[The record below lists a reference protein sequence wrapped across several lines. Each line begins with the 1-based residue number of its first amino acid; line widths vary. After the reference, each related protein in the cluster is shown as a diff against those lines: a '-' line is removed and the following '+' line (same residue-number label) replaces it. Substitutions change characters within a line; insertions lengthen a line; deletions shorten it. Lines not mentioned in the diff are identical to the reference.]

1 MELLIG
7 MMTRQEQLLSKEKDL
22 NKEIE
27 HLTLTLLE
35 AIDFEEDYDWIKN
48 TANRLEQEMMDLH
61 INRQCLHEIEVEMEK
76 IGNFI
81 TDCFNNLDKSEQELI
96 KKDILG
102 NKLK

>member
-1 MELLIG
+1 MELLVG
-7 MMTRQEQLLSKEKDL
+7 MMTRHEQLLAREKDL

-102 NKLK
+102 NKL

>member
-7 MMTRQEQLLSKEKDL
+7 MMTRHEQLLAREKEL

-48 TANRLEQEMMDLH
+48 TANRLEQEMMELH
-61 INRQCLHEIEVEMEK
+61 INRQSLHEIEVEMEK

-102 NKLK
+102 NKL

>member
-1 MELLIG
+1 MELLVG
-7 MMTRQEQLLSKEKDL
+7 MMTRQEQLLAREKEL

-35 AIDFEEDYDWIKN
+35 AIDFEEDYEWIKN

-102 NKLK
+102 NKL

>member
-1 MELLIG
+1 MELLVG
-7 MMTRQEQLLSKEKDL
+7 MMTRHEQLLAREKEL

-102 NKLK
+102 NKL

>member
-1 MELLIG
+1 MELLVG
-7 MMTRQEQLLSKEKDL
+7 MMTRHEQLLSKEKEL

-35 AIDFEEDYDWIKN
+35 AIDFEEDYEWIKN

-61 INRQCLHEIEVEMEK
+61 INRQCLHEIETEMEK

-102 NKLK
+102 NKL

>member
-7 MMTRQEQLLSKEKDL
+7 MMTRHEQLLAREKEL

-27 HLTLTLLE
+27 HLTLVLLE

-102 NKLK
+102 NK

>member
-1 MELLIG
+1 MELLVG

-27 HLTLTLLE
+27 NLTFKLLE
-35 AIDFEEDYDWIKN
+35 AIDFEEDYEWIKN

-102 NKLK
+102 NKL

>member
-1 MELLIG
+1 MELLVG
-7 MMTRQEQLLSKEKDL
+7 MMTRHENLIAREKEL

-27 HLTLTLLE
+27 HLTLVLLE
-35 AIDFEEDYDWIKN
+35 AIDFEEDYEWIKS

-102 NKLK
+102 NKL

>member
-1 MELLIG
+1 MELLVG

-27 HLTLTLLE
+27 NLTLTLLE
-35 AIDFEEDYDWIKN
+35 AIDFEEDYEWIKS

-102 NKLK
+102 NKL

>member
-1 MELLIG
+1 MELLVG
-7 MMTRQEQLLSKEKDL
+7 MMTRHEHLLASEKEL

-48 TANRLEQEMMDLH
+48 TANRLEQEMINLH

-102 NKLK
+102 NK

>member
-7 MMTRQEQLLSKEKDL
+7 MMTRQEQLLSKEKEI

-102 NKLK
+102 NKL

>member
-7 MMTRQEQLLSKEKDL
+7 MMTRHEQLLSKEKDL

-27 HLTLTLLE
+27 NLTFKLLE
-35 AIDFEEDYDWIKN
+35 AIDFEENYEWNKI
-48 TANRLEQEMMDLH
+48 TASRLKQEIINLH

-102 NKLK
+102 NKL

>member
-7 MMTRQEQLLSKEKDL
+7 MMTRQEQLITREKVL

-35 AIDFEEDYDWIKN
+35 AIDFEEDYEWIKN

-102 NKLK
+102 NKL

>member
-1 MELLIG
+1 MELLVG
-7 MMTRQEQLLSKEKDL
+7 MMTRHEQLLSKEKDL

-35 AIDFEEDYDWIKN
+35 AIDFEEDYEWIKS

-102 NKLK
+102 NKL

>member
-27 HLTLTLLE
+27 NLTLTLLE
-35 AIDFEEDYDWIKN
+35 AIDFEEDYEWIKS
-48 TANRLEQEMMDLH
+48 TANRLEQEMMELH

-102 NKLK
+102 NKL

>member
-1 MELLIG
+1 MEDFA
-7 MMTRQEQLLSKEKDL
+7 SKDSNTKKHIAEEKLAEAKFEFADG
-22 NKEIE
+22 
-27 HLTLTLLE
+27 E

-102 NKLK
+102 NKL

>member
-1 MELLIG
+1 MELLVG
-7 MMTRQEQLLSKEKDL
+7 MMTRHEQLLSKEKDL

-27 HLTLTLLE
+27 HLTLVLLE

-102 NKLK
+102 NKL

>member
-1 MELLIG
+1 MELLVG

-102 NKLK
+102 NK

>member
-1 MELLIG
+1 MELLVG
-7 MMTRQEQLLSKEKDL
+7 MMTRQEQLLSKEKEL

-35 AIDFEEDYDWIKN
+35 AIDFEEDYEWIKS

-102 NKLK
+102 NKL

>member
-81 TDCFNNLDKSEQELI
+81 TDCFNNLDKSEQDLI

-102 NKLK
+102 NK

>member
-7 MMTRQEQLLSKEKDL
+7 MMTRQEQLLAREKEL

-102 NKLK
+102 NKL

>member
-1 MELLIG
+1 MELLVG
-7 MMTRQEQLLSKEKDL
+7 MMTRHENLLSREKDL

-27 HLTLTLLE
+27 NLTFKLLE

-102 NKLK
+102 NKL

>member
-7 MMTRQEQLLSKEKDL
+7 MMTRHEQLLSKEKEL

-35 AIDFEEDYDWIKN
+35 AIDFEEDYEWIKS

-102 NKLK
+102 NKL

>member
-1 MELLIG
+1 MELLVG
-7 MMTRQEQLLSKEKDL
+7 MMTRQEQLISKEKDL

-102 NKLK
+102 NKL

>member
-1 MELLIG
+1 MELLVG
-7 MMTRQEQLLSKEKDL
+7 MMTRHEQLLTREKEL

-27 HLTLTLLE
+27 HLTLVLLE

-61 INRQCLHEIEVEMEK
+61 INRQYLHEIEVEMEK

-102 NKLK
+102 NKL

>member
-27 HLTLTLLE
+27 NLTFKLLE
-35 AIDFEEDYDWIKN
+35 AIDFEEDYEWIKI
-48 TANRLEQEMMDLH
+48 TASRLEQEMINLH

-102 NKLK
+102 NKL

>member
-1 MELLIG
+1 MELLVG
-7 MMTRQEQLLSKEKDL
+7 MMTRHEQLLSKEKEL

-48 TANRLEQEMMDLH
+48 TANRLEQEMMELH
-61 INRQCLHEIEVEMEK
+61 INRQSLHEIEVEMEK

-102 NKLK
+102 NKL

>member
-1 MELLIG
+1 MEVLIG
-7 MMTRQEQLLSKEKDL
+7 MMTRHEQLLAREKEL

-48 TANRLEQEMMDLH
+48 TANKLEQEMVNLH

-102 NKLK
+102 NKL

>member
-81 TDCFNNLDKSEQELI
+81 TECFNNLDKSEQELI

-102 NKLK
+102 NKL

>member
-7 MMTRQEQLLSKEKDL
+7 MMTRQEQLITREKDL

-48 TANRLEQEMMDLH
+48 TANRLEQEMMELH

-102 NKLK
+102 NKL

>member
-1 MELLIG
+1 MKLLVG
-7 MMTRQEQLLSKEKDL
+7 MMTRQEQLLAREKEL

-102 NKLK
+102 NKL

>member
-1 MELLIG
+1 MELLVG
-7 MMTRQEQLLSKEKDL
+7 MMTRHEHLLTREKEL

-27 HLTLTLLE
+27 HLTLVLLE

-102 NKLK
+102 NKL

>member
-1 MELLIG
+1 MELLVG

-35 AIDFEEDYDWIKN
+35 AIDFEEDYEWIKN

-102 NKLK
+102 NK

>member
-1 MELLIG
+1 MELLVG
-7 MMTRQEQLLSKEKDL
+7 MMTRHEQLLAREKEL

-61 INRQCLHEIEVEMEK
+61 INRQCLHEIEIEMEK

-102 NKLK
+102 NKL